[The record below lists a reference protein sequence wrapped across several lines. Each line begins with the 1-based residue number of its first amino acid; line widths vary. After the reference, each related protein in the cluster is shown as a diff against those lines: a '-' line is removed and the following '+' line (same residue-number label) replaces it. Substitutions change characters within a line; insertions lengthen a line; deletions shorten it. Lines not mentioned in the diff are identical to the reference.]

1 LSADK
6 GIKDITV
13 QQATSEGIIN
23 GDIDSQELAMV
34 YYYCDFSEHKS
45 LQTSN
50 ILATITK
57 QLLTS
62 VVIQDKMM
70 GKLSSVYKP
79 SSRIAA
85 PEEALD
91 LLLMVV
97 EHFSRVFIFIDG
109 LDECM
114 KEERST
120 ILTAIHELRHTDRSK
135 VHILITSQE
144 APDIATTMEGSAHLH
159 ISSGTNSQD
168 IASFVEGSIRSNI
181 RTGNLVIQD
190 PSLEKVIIAALVDG
204 AQGM

>member
-1 LSADK
+1 MSADK

-13 QQATSEGIIN
+13 QQTTSEDIID
-23 GDIDSQELAMV
+23 GDINSQKLAIV

-50 ILATITK
+50 ILATIIK

-62 VVIQDKMM
+62 VVIQDKIKE
-70 GKLSSVYKP
+70 KLGLVYKP
-79 SSRIAA
+79 FSRVAA

-91 LLLMVV
+91 ILLMVI

-114 KEERST
+114 KEERSA

-144 APDIATTMEGSAHLH
+144 AADIATTMEGSAHLH
-159 ISSGTNSQD
+159 ISAGTNSRD

-181 RTGNLVIQD
+181 RAGNLVIQD
-190 PSLEKVIIAALVDG
+190 PSLEKVIVTALVDG